1 MSTRRLAGGHGV
13 KRLQE
18 RVYPREDHAAETARC
33 KCPVSFQGGL
43 LWASSGIA
51 NDMPAPAEAAEAEVR
66 AAPATRAV
74 AFFRVDTEPRASVV
88 LAVLCAAVLLP
99 RAIVFP
105 LSENLYGDAVSRT
118 ELAQR
123 WLERPHWIANMDD
136 GAYQYGPLHLYSLA
150 AALGSGVVKEDAGR
164 WVSLLFAVLSVFP
177 LYGLTRRLFGW
188 QAGVV
193 AVLGFAVWGM
203 GIQMST
209 TAGSEALGLFLVL
222 WVLDLFARGVED
234 NRFGPLLASA
244 AVLNLAC
251 AVRYDCWLLA
261 PLLSV
266 LLFLGDKDRVA
277 AVTRGL
283 SFLLVSMPFPML
295 WMQGNERAR
304 GDPFAPLHYIESFH
318 KSWVA
323 DGIARWTEVGYRG
336 QNLVFWPAVALLTLS
351 PLLAAFGFWGMV
363 HVFRTER
370 QRRWLVWVAVLPT
383 LYFTFRST
391 VLLNFVPLARF
402 TVGQVAL
409 VFPFVYPGF
418 EAALQGRSAAAR
430 RAWAVATVAL
440 ALALPLALGFLTFRK
455 DDGVASS
462 LRPVSP
468 VSTNPPAVMQVA
480 QYLRS
485 ELLPHGG
492 AAVLDAD
499 PMYWD
504 LQVAFFSGLPDER
517 LARQRWDIFRDR
529 VASAQPHTV
538 VRYEGG
544 GLDHEADLRVEGAT
558 LYFAG
563 QVFREVPGF
572 QRPWHVYRR

>member
-1 MSTRRLAGGHGV
+1 
-13 KRLQE
+13 
-18 RVYPREDHAAETARC
+18 
-33 KCPVSFQGGL
+33 
-43 LWASSGIA
+43 
-51 NDMPAPAEAAEAEVR
+51 MPAPAGAAEH
-66 AAPATRAV
+66 AAAATPATRAA

-88 LAVLCAAVLLP
+88 LALLCAAVLLP
-99 RAIVFP
+99 RAVVFP
-105 LSENLYGDAVSRT
+105 LSENLYGDAVART

-123 WLERPHWIANMDD
+123 WLDRPDWPHWIAHMED
-136 GAYQYGPLHLYSLA
+136 GAKQFGPLHLYVIA

-164 WVSLLFAVLSVFP
+164 WVSLLFAVLTVFP

-203 GIQMST
+203 DIQMST
-209 TAGSEALGLFLVL
+209 TAASEGLGLFLVL
-222 WVLDLFARGVED
+222 WVFDLFARGVED

-261 PLLSV
+261 PLLT
-266 LLFLGDKDRVA
+266 LLLLVGDKDRVA
-277 AVTRGL
+277 AVTRAL
-283 SFLLVSMPFPML
+283 SFLLVSLPFPMV
-295 WMQGNERAR
+295 WMQGNEVAR
-304 GDPFAPLHYIESFH
+304 GNPLAPFSYIESFH
-318 KSWVA
+318 RSWVQNEV
-323 DGIARWTEVGYRG
+323 ARWTEAGYRAL
-336 QNLVFWPAVALLTLS
+336 NLFFWPATAVVTLS
-351 PLLAAFGFWGMV
+351 PLIAVFGLWGMV
-363 HVFRTER
+363 QVFRIER
-370 QRRWLVWVAVLPT
+370 QRRWLVWVALLPT

-409 VFPFVYPGF
+409 VLPFVYPGF
-418 EAALQGRSAAAR
+418 EAALAGRSTGTR
-430 RAWAVATVAL
+430 RFWGVATVVL
-440 ALALPLALGFLTFRK
+440 ALAMPLALGVLTFRR
-455 DDGVASS
+455 DDGLASS

-485 ELLPHGG
+485 ELLAHGG
-492 AAVLDAD
+492 AAVIDAD
-499 PMYWD
+499 PNYWD
-504 LQVAFFSGLPDER
+504 LQVAFFSGLPEER
-517 LARQRWDIFRDR
+517 LARQRWDSFRER

-544 GLDHEADLRVEGAT
+544 GLDHEADVRVEGST

-563 QVFREVPGF
+563 QVFRELPGF